1 MEMMPQINWKSSRL
15 GFIHFL
21 YKKARSYVLTK
32 IYSPFFGAHGKNFSF
47 DPDGEYYFRNIYA
60 GDDVWLGSRPTLI
73 ASRSSIHIGNK
84 VFFGPEVTIRGGN
97 HNTTYVGKFMFDIKD
112 TDKKPEDD
120 LRVVIEDDVWI
131 GTRAIIL
138 HGVTIGRGA
147 IVGAGA
153 VVTCSVPPYSI
164 ITGVPAK
171 VFKFRWDIDTILQ
184 HEENLYPPEKR
195 YTRDYLEKCQS
206 ETVQKIKN

>member
-1 MEMMPQINWKSSRL
+1 
-15 GFIHFL
+15 
-21 YKKARSYVLTK
+21 
-32 IYSPFFGAHGKNFSF
+32 
-47 DPDGEYYFRNIYA
+47 
-60 GDDVWLGSRPTLI
+60 
-73 ASRSSIHIGNK
+73 
-84 VFFGPEVTIRGGN
+84 
-97 HNTTYVGKFMFDIKD
+97 MFDIKD

-153 VVTCSVPPYSI
+153 VVTCNVPPYSI

-171 VFKFRWDIDTILQ
+171 VFKFRWNIDTILQ
-184 HEENLYPPEKR
+184 HEESLYPPEKR
-195 YTRDYLEKCQS
+195 YTRDYLEKYQS
-206 ETVQKIKN
+206 GTLQKVED